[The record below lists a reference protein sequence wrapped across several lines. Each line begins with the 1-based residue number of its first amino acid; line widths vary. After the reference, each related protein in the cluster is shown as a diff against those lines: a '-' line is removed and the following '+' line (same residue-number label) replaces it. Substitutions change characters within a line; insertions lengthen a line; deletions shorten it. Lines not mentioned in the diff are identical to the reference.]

1 MNLATPLAA
10 AAPAGG
16 AEISQII
23 IATSG
28 AIVATAVLLALIVG
42 HRTGKLTV
50 FTRLAAADE
59 RMSGLPGWAAL
70 PGTVLLGA
78 LAIAVFGMYW
88 DISLHIDNGRD
99 AGPLANPAHYFILVG
114 LFGVLFAGLMA
125 IALPLKDAGRSA
137 VRLPNGWKAPVGA
150 LLITAC
156 GALSLSAFPL
166 DDVWHRLFGQDV
178 TLWGPTHLMLI
189 GGAGLSTLGAWVLH
203 VEGERARAAE
213 GQTEL
218 PRWTR
223 WREIS
228 IAGSLLIGLSTFQAE
243 FDFAVPQF
251 RLVFHPI
258 LIMLAAGIVL
268 VAARIRLGRGG
279 ALLTLLTY
287 LAIRFA
293 LTILVGPV
301 LGQTEPHLP
310 LYLVEALVVE
320 AIALRVS
327 TDRPL
332 RFGLAAGAGIGT
344 VGLGAEW
351 GWSHLWMV
359 HPWPASLLPEGAVLG
374 LVMAL
379 AAGVVGGFVGR
390 VLTPGISRPR
400 EKYAGWLLPAAA
412 ATIVAVVAIALPM
425 PNPEQ
430 PIRAS
435 VTLRDLPSDDPGRH
449 VAATVRLDPRTAADG
464 AEWLTVTGWQGGGS
478 VVDRLQRV
486 GPGVYR
492 TTMPIP
498 VHGNWKVT
506 LRLQRDRAVLGLPI
520 FLPEDKAI
528 PVAETPALAQFTRPL
543 IRDKKNLQ
551 REQKEDVAGWL
562 PIAAYL
568 AVLALVLGLL
578 AVFAWGL
585 TRIGRLLGEPSGPEP
600 PAQPRA
606 HPGGAVSPA
615 S

>member
-1 MNLATPLAA
+1 
-10 AAPAGG
+10 
-16 AEISQII
+16 
-23 IATSG
+23 
-28 AIVATAVLLALIVG
+28 
-42 HRTGKLTV
+42 
-50 FTRLAAADE
+50 
-59 RMSGLPGWAAL
+59 
-70 PGTVLLGA
+70 
-78 LAIAVFGMYW
+78 MYW

-156 GALSLSAFPL
+156 GVLSLSAFPL

-213 GQTEL
+213 GRTEL
-218 PRWTR
+218 TRWTR

-279 ALLTLLTY
+279 ALLALLTY

-344 VGLGAEW
+344 VGLAAEW

-359 HPWPASLLPEGAVLG
+359 HPWPAALLPEGAVLG
-374 LVMAL
+374 LAMAL

-390 VLTPGISRPR
+390 VLTPGTKRPR
-400 EKYAGWLLPAAA
+400 EGYAGWLLPAAA
-412 ATIVAVVAIALPM
+412 ATIVAVIAIALPM

-435 VTLRDLPSDDPGRH
+435 VTLRDLPSDDPGRQ
-449 VAATVRLDPRTAADG
+449 VAATVRLDPPTAADG
-464 AEWLTVTGWQGGGS
+464 AEWLTITGWQGGGS
-478 VVDRLQRV
+478 VVDRLQQV

-506 LRLQRDRAVLGLPI
+506 LRLHRDRAVLGLPI

-562 PIAAYL
+562 PITAYL

-578 AVFAWGL
+578 AIFAWGL
-585 TRIGRLLGEPSGPEP
+585 SRIGRLLGEPAGPEP
-600 PAQPRA
+600 PAQPRRQ
-606 HPGGAVSPA
+606 PGGAVSPA

>member
-28 AIVATAVLLALIVG
+28 AVVATAILLALIVG
-42 HRTGKLTV
+42 HRTGKISL
-50 FTRLAAADE
+50 FARLAALSE
-59 RMSGLPGWAAL
+59 RVSGLPGWAAL
-70 PGTVLLGA
+70 PGTVLVGA
-78 LAIAVFGMYW
+78 LTIAVFGMYW

-125 IALPLKDAGRSA
+125 IALPFNDAGRSA

-203 VEGERARAAE
+203 VEGERARD
-213 GQTEL
+213 TKSDL

-223 WREIS
+223 WREVAL
-228 IAGSLLIGLSTFQAE
+228 AGSLLIGLSTFQAE

-279 ALLTLLTY
+279 ALLALLSY
-287 LAIRFA
+287 LGVRFL

-344 VGLGAEW
+344 VGLAAEW

-390 VLTPGISRPR
+390 VLTPGTSRPR
-400 EKYAGWLLPAAA
+400 EGYAGWLLPAAA
-412 ATIVAVVAIALPM
+412 ATIVAVIAIALPM

-435 VTLRDLPSDDPGRH
+435 VTLRDLPSDDPGRQ
-449 VAATVRLDPRTAADG
+449 VAATVRLDPPTAADG

-528 PVAETPALAQFTRPL
+528 PVAETPALAEFTRPL

-562 PIAAYL
+562 PITAYL

-578 AVFAWGL
+578 AIFAWGL

-600 PAQPRA
+600 PAQSRA